1 MNIRQGVK
9 NIEEKLAFKTL
20 TEAEVR
26 DVCLDE
32 YMWINFKK
40 RIILTHEISETI
52 SPFTSSFKSRVS
64 SDKIFKKV
72 NSKSKNRR
80 SEELSP

>member
-26 DVCLDE
+26 DICLDE
-32 YMWINFKK
+32 YMWIKFKK
-40 RIILTHEISETI
+40 RIILTHEISETYF
-52 SPFTSSFKSRVS
+52 PFTSFFKSRVS
-64 SDKIFKKV
+64 SDKIFKRA
-72 NSKSKNRR
+72 NSENKIRR

>member
-26 DVCLDE
+26 DICLDE
-32 YMWINFKK
+32 YM
-40 RIILTHEISETI
+40 
-52 SPFTSSFKSRVS
+52 
-64 SDKIFKKV
+64 
-72 NSKSKNRR
+72 
-80 SEELSP
+80 

>member
-26 DVCLDE
+26 DICLDE
-32 YMWINFKK
+32 YMWIKFKK

-52 SPFTSSFKSRVS
+52 PPSHLFLRVEYRVI
-64 SDKIFKKV
+64 KFL
-72 NSKSKNRR
+72 R
-80 SEELSP
+80 E